1 MSRAFLF
8 VLDSVGIGGAPDAI
22 AYGDEGAA
30 TVSNLAM
37 ACAEGRGDRAGL
49 RNGPLNLP
57 NLTAMGLGEAAA
69 QTTGSVPPGLEGQVS
84 GVWGSAVETSNGKD
98 TPSGHWEIAGAPV
111 GFEWALFPDEVP
123 AFPAWLTETLV
134 KKADLPGIL
143 GNRHG
148 SGSTII
154 DELGPAHVLT
164 GKPICYTSADSV
176 FQIAAHEEHF
186 GLSRLLDTCEI
197 ARKLLD
203 PLKIGRVIARPFK
216 GSVETGFTRTANR
229 RDYSI
234 EPPEDTLLDHASQA
248 GRDVITMG
256 KISDIFAHRGTGEVR
271 KAAGNMALMDST
283 LKAMNALKDG
293 GFLFANFVDFD
304 SEFGH
309 RRDVPGYA
317 NALEQFDARL
327 PEVFARLAPGDIL
340 ILTADHGNDPTWH
353 GTDHTREQ
361 VPVLLRTDTVTGPVA
376 LGRRLFSDI
385 GASIADH
392 LDLPFGPHGTS
403 FLNLIRGAT

>member
-8 VLDSVGIGGAPDAI
+8 VLDSVGIGGAPDAEK
-22 AYGDEGAA
+22 YGDQGSA
-30 TVSNLAM
+30 TVANIAI
-37 ACAEGRGDRAGL
+37 ACAKGRGDRVGL
-49 RNGPLNLP
+49 RSGPLSLP
-57 NLTAMGLGEAAA
+57 NLTGMGLGAAAA
-69 QTTGSVPPGLEGQVS
+69 QANGSVPPGLEGPVT

-111 GFEWALFPDEVP
+111 TFEWAVFPNVAP
-123 AFPAWLTETLV
+123 AFPAWLTEALIKETGIL
-134 KKADLPGIL
+134 GIL

-148 SGSTII
+148 SGSQII
-154 DELGPAHVLT
+154 QELGPGHVLT

-186 GLSRLLDTCEI
+186 GLGRLLETCEV

-203 PLKIGRVIARPFK
+203 PMKIGRVIARPFT

-229 RDYSI
+229 RDFSI
-234 EPPEDTLLDHASQA
+234 EPPEKTLLDYVSGA
-248 GRDVITMG
+248 GRNVITMG
-256 KISDIFAHRGTGEVR
+256 KISDIFAHRGTGDVR
-271 KAAGNMALMDST
+271 KAAGNMALLDST
-283 LKAMNALKDG
+283 LTAMGDLKDG

-309 RRDVPGYA
+309 SRDVPGYA

-327 PEVFARLAPGDIL
+327 PEVFARLAPGDLL
-340 ILTADHGNDPTWH
+340 ILTADHGNDPTWR

-361 VPVLLRTDTVTGPVA
+361 VPILLRWGTETGPRAV
-376 LGRRLFSDI
+376 GQRLFSDI

-403 FLNLIRGAT
+403 FVNLTWDAS